1 MIDDLPPSSPEL
13 ERLVTLIRDATGNVI
28 SPARYAFLEEV
39 AQRRARSRGFPTVTD
54 YVQAL
59 SGNSLDGEWENL
71 IPLVTIKESYFFR
84 APQQFEIIRQQ
95 VLPELMRARA
105 QSRHLR
111 IWSAACARGEEPST
125 LAMILNEEPALE
137 GWDWTIVATDV
148 DEGALAGAR
157 LGLYG
162 ERAVNQVP
170 PHLLERYFQ
179 KRGKLFEFDGGLRSR
194 ILYRQLNLAQPPFGL
209 PFEECD
215 LVLIRNVLIYFRR
228 PLQRWVVA
236 HIGRILSPAGYLFLG
251 ASETLWQVQ
260 DDLEAVDLGSCFC
273 YRHRTGPA
281 PAAPAPPPPVVK
293 AKPPAPPP
301 APTPAPAPAPSLDET
316 WARRGGKWSRGPVP
330 SAPEPKP
337 CEEPA
342 PRAPASPAPVN
353 APFGVPELLAR
364 AARDLSENRISEAS
378 RAIEQ
383 VMATD
388 PSEPAAYTLEGFLH
402 DLSGRPDD
410 AVASYRA
417 ALYLA
422 PALFQA
428 RVLLADCL
436 LRLGNRDLARHQYRE
451 ALSTLESGRERTLSL
466 FADLPLPDRDRAR
479 RRCQEVLKRG

>member
-1 MIDDLPPSSPEL
+1 MIEDLPPSSPAL
-13 ERLVTLIRDATGNVI
+13 EKLVTLIRDATGNVI
-28 SPARYAFLEEV
+28 SPARYGFLEEV
-39 AQRRARSRGFPTVTD
+39 AQRRARSRGLQTVTD

-59 SGNSLDGEWENL
+59 SVNSLEGEWENL

-95 VLPELMRARA
+95 VLPELMKARV

-162 ERAVNQVP
+162 DRAVNQVP

-179 KRGKLFEFDGGLRSR
+179 RRGKLFELDPALRSR

-209 PFEECD
+209 PFEQCD
-215 LVLIRNVLIYFRR
+215 LILIRNVLIYFRR

-273 YRHRTGPA
+273 YRHRTGPP
-281 PAAPAPPPPVVK
+281 PAAPAPQPPVVK
-293 AKPPAPPP
+293 ARPAAPPP
-301 APTPAPAPAPSLDET
+301 EPAPVSPPSLDET
-316 WARRGGKWSRGPVP
+316 WTSRRGGMWSRGAVP
-330 SAPEPKP
+330 AEPQP

-342 PRAPASPAPVN
+342 PPKAALAPVT
-353 APFGVPELLAR
+353 APFGMQELLAQ
-364 AARDLSENRISEAS
+364 AARDLSGNRIAEAS

-383 VMATD
+383 VMAAD

-402 DLSGRPDD
+402 DLAGRSDD

-417 ALYLA
+417 ALYLD
-422 PALFQA
+422 PSLFQA

-436 LRLGNRDLARHQYRE
+436 LRLDHRDAARHQYRE

-466 FADLPLPDRDRAR
+466 FTELPLPDRDRAR